1 MAEQTKKEARPTK
14 PSDGGDAGAANP
26 EVAKKGK
33 KIKED
38 VDKLLDEID
47 DILEENAE
55 EFVKSYVQRGGE

>member
-1 MAEQTKKEARPTK
+1 MGQERKKKQERPK
-14 PSDGGDAGAANP
+14 PPDEDGAANP

-38 VDKLLDEID
+38 LDKLLDEID
-47 DILEENAE
+47 EILEENAE